1 MVAHQ
6 AINHNKILTMK
17 KLFCIS
23 LILSFALSAHNQTF
37 ITRNGNVSFY
47 SHTPVED
54 IKADNNEAVSV
65 LNAST
70 GDIEF
75 KIAIKSFHFSK
86 TAMEEHFN
94 DDDYMG
100 SEKFPKADFKGKINN
115 ISSIN
120 FLKDGT
126 YNVSINGT
134 LTIKDVTK
142 PVSSQG
148 TITVK
153 TELLLLQQV
162 LVFSVKIITLLENHS
177 FRKKLQK
184 KFKSM

>member
-1 MVAHQ
+1 
-6 AINHNKILTMK
+6 MK
-17 KLFCIS
+17 KICCIG
-23 LILSFALSAHNQTF
+23 LLLCVALSAFNQIY

-54 IKADNNEAVSV
+54 IKAQNNEAASV

-75 KIAIKSFHFSK
+75 KIAIKSFHFPKES
-86 TAMEEHFN
+86 MEEHFN
-94 DDDYMG
+94 NDDYMG
-100 SEKFPKADFKGKINN
+100 SEKFPKADFKGKISN
-115 ISSIN
+115 ISSVN
-120 FLKDGT
+120 FSKDGT
-126 YNVSINGT
+126 YKVLVNGN

-153 TELLLLQQV
+153 NGVVTAAA
-162 LVFSVKIITLLENHS
+162 S
-177 FRKKLQK
+177 FNIQRKDYNVIGESFVQK
-184 KFKSM
+184 KIAEEIQINVNCQYDKQ